1 MTFADWKSLSP
12 AAAAHR
18 VHQRVAALP
27 PAQQRAAVATLA
39 SESDLA
45 SAIAAAPCDAPLA
58 GIPFAAK
65 DLFDAAGLPTFAGSL
80 FLPEVRIEHL
90 PSLVAPADGAFVADL
105 RVAGAALAAK
115 THLHEFAYGLTG
127 ENSHYGD
134 CDHPLFPG
142 RTSGGSSSG
151 SAALV
156 AAGVVPLAL
165 ASDTGG
171 SIRVPAAF
179 CGLYGFRLIPQHRW
193 VADAVM
199 LAPSFDTP
207 GFFTSTAADMGAT
220 LDALVPVEAENP
232 KAHSPKPNGERAP
245 RGAYLSLPGLDP
257 EVAIAFTAV
266 ASRFAEPLAPALVAE
281 LTSLFAPAAELYA
294 VIGGHE
300 TWAIHAPWFEQ
311 YRDRYDPG
319 VRARIERAST
329 ITAAQ
334 LAPALAHRI
343 KIRTAWA
350 ALFRDYDFIVLPSSP
365 CPALT
370 KADCTLANRNRILS
384 LTAPASMADLPVLAL
399 PVQLPDTGGLT
410 TGLQVIAPTVSSPA
424 FRHALALHG

>member
-1 MTFADWKSLSP
+1 MTFADWKALSP
-12 AAAAHR
+12 AAAAR
-18 VHQRVAALP
+18 LVHQRVAALP

-45 SAIAAAPCDAPLA
+45 AAIAAAPRGAPLA

-65 DLFDAAGLPTFAGSL
+65 DLFDAAGLPTFAGSA
-80 FLPEVRIEHL
+80 FLPEVRVEHL

-105 RVAGAALAAK
+105 RAAGAALAAK
-115 THLHEFAYGLTG
+115 THMHEFAYGLTG

-134 CDHPLFPG
+134 CEHPLFPG

-179 CGLYGFRLIPQHRW
+179 CGLYGFRLIPHHRW

-207 GFFTSTAADMGAT
+207 GFFTSNAADMRAT
-220 LDALVPVEAENP
+220 LDALVPDATSTP
-232 KAHSPKPNGERAP
+232 SRPP
-245 RGAYLSLPGLDP
+245 RGAYLALPGLDP
-257 EVAIAFTAV
+257 DVADAFTAA
-266 ASRFAEPLAPALVAE
+266 ASSLAEPLDPALVAE
-281 LTSLFAPAAELYA
+281 LASLFAPAAELYA
-294 VIGGHE
+294 IIGGNE
-300 TWAIHAPWFEQ
+300 TWAIHAPWFER

-334 LAPALAHRI
+334 LAPALVHRA

-384 LTAPASMADLPVLAL
+384 LTAPVSMADLPVLAL
-399 PVQLPDTGGLT
+399 PVQLPGTGGLT
-410 TGLQVIAPTVSSPA
+410 TGLQIVAPTVSSPA
-424 FRHALALHG
+424 FRHALAIHG